1 MKSYQIFL
9 SLILFFLLASLT
21 NEQEFE
27 LGEIETIDLPV
38 NGISK
43 KTLSKNDILKIS
55 FNKEIGLH
63 FIRLISLTEANIT
76 IQTNNS
82 KLANLINI
90 EQKSIEIKI
99 NSNEFTAQDG
109 YVNLTVSQD
118 NTQVEI
124 SSVVWINYDEGLNKY
139 EIKNYSIDTE
149 EKVEN
154 NNFIIFLDNEQ
165 DYEKFDMKF
174 KFNDSEVKN
183 KNATFGFICLP
194 NKSPEYIPFAKHIKN
209 IEIGNLTD
217 HNISDIEFE
226 QKIINKFPKKENRE
240 TNKPVLAFIFS
251 VDIDKRQYFSYSINS
266 EIINIFL
273 IVSIVIAL
281 VFAVITFFLI
291 RRKQSA
297 DSNSIEGA
305 EGLLK
310 GDKEEGEGEGKE
322 KEEKGEK
329 GENEKD
335 EKEGDEKEEKEDKVI
350 NDENAEQEEK
360 KIEAAE
366 N

>member
-9 SLILFFLLASLT
+9 SLILFFLLSSLT
-21 NEQEFE
+21 NEQEPE
-27 LGEIETIDLPV
+27 LGESSVIYLTDNEMRVL
-38 NGISK
+38 N
-43 KTLSKNDILKIS
+43 LSKDDNLEIH
-55 FNKEIGLH
+55 FNKKEGQH
-63 FIRLISLTEANIT
+63 FIRLFSQNGTNIKIQSL
-76 IQTNNS
+76 NS
-82 KLANLINI
+82 KLADIINI
-90 EQKSIEIKI
+90 EKQYIDI
-99 NSNEFTAQDG
+99 NISSSEFTGENG
-109 YVNLTVSQD
+109 YIIVTVNQD
-118 NTQVEI
+118 NTHVEI
-124 SSVVWINYDEGLNKY
+124 SSVVLQNTTGGGIYAYQNKT
-139 EIKNYSIDTE
+139 YSIDTE
-149 EKVEN
+149 EKVES
-154 NNFIIFLDNEQ
+154 NNFVIFLDNEQ
-165 DYEKFDMKF
+165 DYEKFDLKF
-174 KFNDSEVKN
+174 KFNENSEAKN
-183 KNATFGFICLP
+183 TIATFGFICLP
-194 NKSPEYIPFAKHIKN
+194 NNNPEYIPLAKYMK
-209 IEIGNLTD
+209 EIGNLTE
-217 HNISDIEFE
+217 HNITNVEFE
-226 QKIINKFPKKENRE
+226 EKIVNKFPKKDIRE
-240 TNKPVLAFIFS
+240 PYKPMLAFIFS
-251 VDIDKRQYFSYSINS
+251 VDVNTKQTFSYSINS

-322 KEEKGEK
+322 KGEK
-329 GENEKD
+329 GENEKE

>member
-9 SLILFFLLASLT
+9 SLILFFLLSSLT
-21 NEQEFE
+21 NEQEPE
-27 LGEIETIDLPV
+27 LGESSVIYLTDNEMRVL
-38 NGISK
+38 N
-43 KTLSKNDILKIS
+43 LSKDDNLEIH
-55 FNKEIGLH
+55 FNKKEGQH
-63 FIRLISLTEANIT
+63 FIRLFSQNGTNIKIQSL
-76 IQTNNS
+76 NS
-82 KLANLINI
+82 KLADIINI
-90 EQKSIEIKI
+90 EKQYIDI
-99 NSNEFTAQDG
+99 NISSSEFNESNGFINMI
-109 YVNLTVSQD
+109 VNQD
-118 NTQVEI
+118 NTHVEI
-124 SSVVWINYDEGLNKY
+124 SSVVLQNTTGGIYAYQNKT
-139 EIKNYSIDTE
+139 YSIDTE
-149 EKVEN
+149 EKVES
-154 NNFIIFLDNEQ
+154 NNFVIFLDNEQ

-174 KFNDSEVKN
+174 KFNENSEAKN
-183 KNATFGFICLP
+183 TIATFGFICLP
-194 NKSPEYIPFAKHIKN
+194 NNNPEYIPLAKYMK
-209 IEIGNLTD
+209 EIGNLTE
-217 HNISDIEFE
+217 HNITNVEFE
-226 QKIINKFPKKENRE
+226 EKIVNKFPKKDIRE
-240 TNKPVLAFIFS
+240 PYKPVLAFIFS
-251 VDIDKRQYFSYSINS
+251 VDVNTKQTFSYSINS

-273 IVSIVIAL
+273 IVSIV
-281 VFAVITFFLI
+281 

>member
-9 SLILFFLLASLT
+9 SLILFFLLSSLT
-21 NEQEFE
+21 NEQEPE
-27 LGEIETIDLPV
+27 LGESSVIYLTDNEMRVL
-38 NGISK
+38 N
-43 KTLSKNDILKIS
+43 LSKDDNLEIH
-55 FNKEIGLH
+55 FNKKEGQH
-63 FIRLISLTEANIT
+63 FIRLFSQNGTNIKIQSL
-76 IQTNNS
+76 NS
-82 KLANLINI
+82 KLADIINI
-90 EQKSIEIKI
+90 EKQYIDI
-99 NSNEFTAQDG
+99 NISSSEFNESNGFINMI
-109 YVNLTVSQD
+109 VNQD
-118 NTQVEI
+118 NTHVEI
-124 SSVVWINYDEGLNKY
+124 SSVVLQNTTEGIYAYQNKS
-139 EIKNYSIDTE
+139 YSIDTE

-154 NNFIIFLDNEQ
+154 NNFIIFLEEQ
-165 DYEKFDMKF
+165 DYEKFDLKF

-194 NKSPEYIPFAKHIKN
+194 NKSPEYIPLAKHIKN

-322 KEEKGEK
+322 KEEKGE
-329 GENEKD
+329 NEKE

>member
-82 KLANLINI
+82 KLANLINT

-165 DYEKFDMKF
+165 DYEKFDLKF
-174 KFNDSEVKN
+174 KFNENSEAKN
-183 KNATFGFICLP
+183 TIATFGFICLP
-194 NKSPEYIPFAKHIKN
+194 NNNPEYIPLAKYMK
-209 IEIGNLTD
+209 EIGNLTE
-217 HNISDIEFE
+217 HNITNVEFE
-226 QKIINKFPKKENRE
+226 EKIVNKFSKKDIRE
-240 TNKPVLAFIFS
+240 PYKPMLAFIFS
-251 VDIDKRQYFSYSINS
+251 VDVNTKQTFSYSINS

-297 DSNSIEGA
+297 DSNTIEGA

-322 KEEKGEK
+322 KEKGEK

>member
-1 MKSYQIFL
+1 MK
-9 SLILFFLLASLT
+9 
-21 NEQEFE
+21 
-27 LGEIETIDLPV
+27 
-38 NGISK
+38 
-43 KTLSKNDILKIS
+43 
-55 FNKEIGLH
+55 
-63 FIRLISLTEANIT
+63 
-76 IQTNNS
+76 
-82 KLANLINI
+82 
-90 EQKSIEIKI
+90 
-99 NSNEFTAQDG
+99 
-109 YVNLTVSQD
+109 
-118 NTQVEI
+118 
-124 SSVVWINYDEGLNKY
+124 
-139 EIKNYSIDTE
+139 
-149 EKVEN
+149 
-154 NNFIIFLDNEQ
+154 
-165 DYEKFDMKF
+165 
-174 KFNDSEVKN
+174 
-183 KNATFGFICLP
+183 
-194 NKSPEYIPFAKHIKN
+194 
-209 IEIGNLTD
+209 EIGNLTE
-217 HNISDIEFE
+217 HNITNVEFE
-226 QKIINKFPKKENRE
+226 EKIVNKFPKKDIRE
-240 TNKPVLAFIFS
+240 PYKPVLAFIFS
-251 VDIDKRQYFSYSINS
+251 VDVNTKQTFSYSINS

-322 KEEKGEK
+322 KEKEEK

>member
-76 IQTNNS
+76 IQTTNS

-90 EQKSIEIKI
+90 EQKSIDIKI
-99 NSNEFTAQDG
+99 NSTEFTTQDG

-124 SSVVWINYDEGLNKY
+124 SYVVWINYDEGLNKY

-154 NNFIIFLDNEQ
+154 NNFIIFLDEQ

-194 NKSPEYIPFAKHIKN
+194 NKSPEYIPLAKHIKN

-310 GDKEEGEGEGKE
+310 GDKEEGEK
-322 KEEKGEK
+322 
-329 GENEKD
+329 
-335 EKEGDEKEEKEDKVI
+335 KEEKEDKVI

>member
-99 NSNEFTAQDG
+99 NSTEFSTQDG

-154 NNFIIFLDNEQ
+154 NNFIIFLEEQ
-165 DYEKFDMKF
+165 DYEKFDLKF
-174 KFNDSEVKN
+174 KFNDTDVKN
-183 KNATFGFICLP
+183 KIATFGFICLP
-194 NKSPEYIPFAKHIKN
+194 NKNLEYIPLAKHIKN

-226 QKIINKFPKKENRE
+226 QKIINKYPKKENRE

-322 KEEKGEK
+322 KEKEEK
-329 GENEKD
+329 GENEKE

>member
-76 IQTNNS
+76 IQTTNS

-90 EQKSIEIKI
+90 EQKSIDIKI
-99 NSNEFTAQDG
+99 NSTEFTHQDG
-109 YVNLTVSQD
+109 YVNLKVSQD

-139 EIKNYSIDTE
+139 EIKSYSIDTE

-154 NNFIIFLDNEQ
+154 NNFIIFLEEQ
-165 DYEKFDMKF
+165 DYEKFDLKF

-194 NKSPEYIPFAKHIKN
+194 NKSPEYIPLAKHIKN

-322 KEEKGEK
+322 KEEKGE
-329 GENEKD
+329 NEKE

>member
-9 SLILFFLLASLT
+9 SLILFFLLSSLT
-21 NEQEFE
+21 NEQEPE
-27 LGEIETIDLPV
+27 LGESSVIYLTDNEMRVL
-38 NGISK
+38 N
-43 KTLSKNDILKIS
+43 LSKDDNLEIH
-55 FNKEIGLH
+55 FNKKEGQH
-63 FIRLISLTEANIT
+63 FIRLFSQNGTNIKIQSL
-76 IQTNNS
+76 NS
-82 KLANLINI
+82 KLADIINI
-90 EQKSIEIKI
+90 EKQYIDI
-99 NSNEFTAQDG
+99 NISSSEFNESNGFINMI
-109 YVNLTVSQD
+109 VNQD
-118 NTQVEI
+118 NTHVEI
-124 SSVVWINYDEGLNKY
+124 SSVVLQNTTGGIYAYQNKT
-139 EIKNYSIDTE
+139 YSIDTE
-149 EKVEN
+149 EKVES
-154 NNFIIFLDNEQ
+154 NNFVIFLDNEQ

-174 KFNDSEVKN
+174 KFNENSEAKN
-183 KNATFGFICLP
+183 TIATFGFICLP
-194 NKSPEYIPFAKHIKN
+194 NTNPEYIPLAKYMK
-209 IEIGNLTD
+209 EIGNLTE
-217 HNISDIEFE
+217 HNITNVEFE
-226 QKIINKFPKKENRE
+226 EKIVNKFPKKDIRE
-240 TNKPVLAFIFS
+240 PYKPVLAFIFS
-251 VDIDKRQYFSYSINS
+251 VDVKTKQTFSYSINS

>member
-1 MKSYQIFL
+1 MI
-9 SLILFFLLASLT
+9 
-21 NEQEFE
+21 
-27 LGEIETIDLPV
+27 V
-38 NGISK
+38 N
-43 KTLSKNDILKIS
+43 
-55 FNKEIGLH
+55 
-63 FIRLISLTEANIT
+63 
-76 IQTNNS
+76 
-82 KLANLINI
+82 
-90 EQKSIEIKI
+90 
-99 NSNEFTAQDG
+99 
-109 YVNLTVSQD
+109 QD
-118 NTQVEI
+118 NTHVEI
-124 SSVVWINYDEGLNKY
+124 SSVVLQNTTGGIYAYQNKT
-139 EIKNYSIDTE
+139 YSIDTE
-149 EKVEN
+149 EKVES
-154 NNFIIFLDNEQ
+154 NNFVIFLDNEQ

-174 KFNDSEVKN
+174 KFNENSEAKN
-183 KNATFGFICLP
+183 TIATFGFICLP
-194 NKSPEYIPFAKHIKN
+194 NNNPEYIPLAKYMK
-209 IEIGNLTD
+209 EIGNLTE
-217 HNISDIEFE
+217 HNITNVEFE
-226 QKIINKFPKKENRE
+226 EKIVNKFSKKDIRE
-240 TNKPVLAFIFS
+240 PYKPMLAFIFS
-251 VDIDKRQYFSYSINS
+251 VDVNTKQTFSYSINS

-297 DSNSIEGA
+297 DSNTIEGA

>member
-9 SLILFFLLASLT
+9 SLILFFLLSSLT
-21 NEQEFE
+21 NEQEPE
-27 LGEIETIDLPV
+27 LGESSVIYLTDNEMRVL
-38 NGISK
+38 N
-43 KTLSKNDILKIS
+43 LSKDDNLEIH
-55 FNKEIGLH
+55 FNKKEGQH
-63 FIRLISLTEANIT
+63 FIRLFSQNGTNIKIQSL
-76 IQTNNS
+76 NS
-82 KLANLINI
+82 KLADIINI
-90 EQKSIEIKI
+90 EKQYIDI
-99 NSNEFTAQDG
+99 NISSSEFNESNGFINMI
-109 YVNLTVSQD
+109 VNQD
-118 NTQVEI
+118 NTHVEI
-124 SSVVWINYDEGLNKY
+124 SSVVLQNTTGGGIYAYQNKT
-139 EIKNYSIDTE
+139 YSIDTE
-149 EKVEN
+149 EKVES
-154 NNFIIFLDNEQ
+154 NNFVIFLDNGQ

-194 NKSPEYIPFAKHIKN
+194 NKSPEYIPLAKHIKN

-322 KEEKGEK
+322 KEKEEK
-329 GENEKD
+329 GENEKE